1 MAVQKTSRRRG
12 AVLTSSGYEK
22 LELVRQ
28 ESEAASN
35 SGDRYTNEELCTVTG
50 LSAKTVTKIFSRT
63 PAAPTPVDKQT
74 LALCFA
80 AFNLKLER
88 PDYFYPEASEPE
100 IDSEREIGPDL
111 CSHQICNTDPA
122 IDCGDAPDVSVFYGR
137 EPELARLTKWV
148 QLDRCRFV
156 GILGLGG
163 IGKTTLVTKLA
174 QALQPSFT
182 AIVWRSLRN
191 AAPLASLLP
200 KLIEIFSHRA
210 EIVPPTM
217 EISEQISC
225 LLKYFREER
234 CLLIL
239 DNAETIVQAGHDNRP
254 EAIGYEELFRRIGES
269 AHQSCL
275 LLTSREKPKAIVSL
289 EGDKLPV
296 RTFGLHGL
304 TPSEGEYLFDAKGLS
319 TSSVGRS
326 QLVKNYSGN
335 PLALKI
341 VSTSIS
347 DLFDG
352 DIDEFLDAEVS
363 IFSDIR
369 KLLDQQF
376 ERLSLAEI
384 AVMYWLAIGREWT
397 SIAELYAEI
406 VPAMPKSAVMEAVE
420 SLSRKS
426 LIERSQGKFT
436 QQAVVMEYM
445 TVRLLDRVMRE
456 LTDGNLHGSPAQ
468 PLPLWL
474 SYAWLKAQSP
484 EYIQTIQKR
493 LILEPISSHLRLH
506 FGQKFAV
513 AQHLQSLVTSLQT
526 HYAGV
531 LHYGGGNLINL
542 LIYLQVDL
550 TGYDF
555 RNLPIWQA
563 DLQGTK
569 LHDVNFSGADFTT
582 TLVTKNFG
590 WISTLTFSPDSQIL
604 ATGEYRGD
612 ICLWQIS
619 DQSRRHKLQG
629 HTNWI
634 WSLAFSLDG
643 RLLASASQDRT
654 IRLWDVTTGCAI
666 HVLQAD
672 DYQVLTLAFH
682 PDGRVLATGHSDGRM
697 RLWDVVTGGL
707 ICTLAAH
714 HRHIASLRFSHDG
727 RVIVTG
733 GDDTT
738 VKIWAYPGDLTGTE
752 RLPSL
757 QQTLTIHTKR
767 VWSVRF
773 SPDDKFLA
781 TGSGDGTV
789 RLWETNTWTVVDL
802 FPVYPNWMFSMD
814 ISPDGWLLATGNV
827 QKEVKIWDLRFSRGE
842 APPTDRHLNAT
853 PPAIEDPSTRVA
865 LATLQG
871 HTGLASS
878 LKFSPDGKLLAS
890 GSSDRSVRL
899 WDTRSW
905 HELSLWQGY
914 SNSIPC
920 VTFAPDGTQFAAA
933 TQDGIACVWDLQT
946 GNLVHAL
953 TGHRQGLVAVDYSP
967 DGESIVSSSADGTLK
982 IWATATGALIRTI
995 SAHPGGVWR
1004 VRYSPDG
1011 RSIASSGMDNLT
1023 CLWQAETGE
1032 LVTAFPGNNLLRS
1045 FAFSPDR
1052 QFIVT
1057 GSFDACWRL
1066 WEIETNQLLGCFAG
1080 HTNWIWDLALSP
1092 DGRLLVTGSADGTA
1106 KLWEIPS
1113 GKLLQTFVVHVDE
1126 VLSVAFSPNGRQFAT
1141 GAEDGAV
1148 KIWEIETGQVFQSLT
1163 GHLGR
1168 ALSLDYSPDGRLLAS
1183 SSADETVKIWDV
1195 RTGTCILTCQSPA
1208 PYAGM
1213 NITGVTGLTP
1223 STIESLKTLGAISD
1237 R

>member
-1 MAVQKTSRRRG
+1 MAAQKTSRRRG
-12 AVLTSSGYEK
+12 AVLTGSGYEK
-22 LELVRQ
+22 LESARQ
-28 ESEAASN
+28 EAEAASS

-63 PAAPTPVDKQT
+63 PESQTPVDKQT
-74 LALCFA
+74 LDLCFA
-80 AFNLKLER
+80 AFSLKLER
-88 PDYFYPEASEPE
+88 ADYFYPEASEPE
-100 IDSEREIGPDL
+100 IFTGQEIGSDL
-111 CSHQICNTDPA
+111 LPHQICNTNPA

-137 EPELARLTKWV
+137 ELELARLTEWV
-148 QLDRCRFV
+148 QTDRCRFV

-163 IGKTTLVTKLA
+163 IGKTALVTKLA
-174 QALQPSFT
+174 QALQPSFK

-191 AAPLASLLP
+191 APPLASLLP

-225 LLKYFREER
+225 LLKYFRQER

-239 DNAETIVQAGHDNRP
+239 DNAETIVQAGHDNRS

-269 AHQSCL
+269 AHQSCV

-289 EGDKLPV
+289 EGDKMPV

-304 TPSEGEYLFDAKGLS
+304 SASEGEHLFDAKGLS
-319 TSSVGRS
+319 ASISGRS
-326 QLVKNYSGN
+326 QLVENYSGN

-341 VSTSIS
+341 VATSIS

-376 ERLSLAEI
+376 AQLSLSETAI
-384 AVMYWLAIGREWT
+384 MYWLAIEREWT
-397 SIAELYAEI
+397 SISELHAEI
-406 VPAMPKSAVMEAVE
+406 VPAIPKSGVMEAVE

-445 TVRLLDRVMRE
+445 TVRLLDRVMWE
-456 LTDGNLHGSPAQ
+456 LTDGDLHGSRTH

-474 SYAWLKAQSP
+474 SYSWLKAQSP

-493 LILEPISSHLRLH
+493 LILEPISSHLLLH
-506 FGQKFAV
+506 FGQKLAV
-513 AQHLQSLVTSLQT
+513 AQHIQSIVTSLQT
-526 HYAGV
+526 HSAGV

-542 LIYLQVDL
+542 LIYIQVDL

-555 RNLPIWQA
+555 SNLPIWQA

-569 LHDVNFSGADFTT
+569 LHDVNFRGADFTT

-590 WISTLTFSPDSQIL
+590 WISTLTFSPNSQLL

-612 ICLWQIS
+612 ICLWQIC

-634 WSLAFSLDG
+634 WSLAFSPDG

-654 IRLWDVTTGCAI
+654 IRLWDVTSGCAI
-666 HVLQAD
+666 HVLHAD

-682 PDGRVLATGHSDGRM
+682 PDGRVLATGHSDGRL
-697 RLWDVVTGGL
+697 RLWDVVTGTL

-738 VKIWAYPGDLTGTE
+738 VKIWACPDDMTSSGD

-757 QQTLTIHTKR
+757 QQTLATHTKR

-773 SPDDKFLA
+773 SSDDKFLA
-781 TGSGDGTV
+781 TGSGDGTAQ
-789 RLWETNTWTVVDL
+789 LWETGTWTVVDR

-814 ISPDGWLLATGNV
+814 ISPDGRLLATGNI

-842 APPTDRHLNAT
+842 ALPTDRH
-853 PPAIEDPSTRVA
+853 PPEDLSTRVA
-865 LATLQG
+865 LATLRG
-871 HTGLASS
+871 HTALASS

-920 VTFAPDGTQFAAA
+920 VAFAPDGTQFVAA
-933 TQDGIACVWDLQT
+933 TQDGIVCVWDLQT

-953 TGHRQGLVAVDYSP
+953 TGHLQGLVAVDYSP
-967 DGESIVSSSADGTLK
+967 DGESIVSSSADGTVK
-982 IWATATGALIRTI
+982 IWTTTTGELVRTI
-995 SAHPGGVWR
+995 SAHLGGVWR
-1004 VRYSPDG
+1004 ICYSPDG
-1011 RSIASSGMDNLT
+1011 RYLASSGMDNITHIWL
-1023 CLWQAETGE
+1023 AETGE
-1032 LVTAFPGNNLLRS
+1032 LVTSLIGENLIRS
-1045 FAFSPDR
+1045 IAFSPDSKR
-1052 QFIVT
+1052 VVT
-1057 GSFDACWRL
+1057 GNFDARWWL
-1066 WEIETNQLLGCFAG
+1066 WEIETSQLLGCFAG

-1106 KLWEIPS
+1106 KLWAVPS
-1113 GKLLQTFVVHVDE
+1113 GELLQTFAVHTDE
-1126 VLSVAFSPNGRQFAT
+1126 VLSVAFSPNGQQFAT
-1141 GAEDGAV
+1141 GTEDGAV

-1195 RTGTCILTCQSPA
+1195 QAGTCLLTCQSPA

-1213 NITGVTGLTP
+1213 NISGVTGLTP
-1223 STIESLKTLGAISD
+1223 STIESLKTLGAIAD
-1237 R
+1237 N

>member
-1 MAVQKTSRRRG
+1 MAAHKTSRRRG
-12 AVLTSSGYEK
+12 AVLTGLGYEK
-22 LELVRQ
+22 LESARQ
-28 ESEAASN
+28 AAEAASN
-35 SGDRYTNEELCTVTG
+35 SGDRYTNEELCTVTR
-50 LSAKTVTKIFSRT
+50 LSAKTVTKIFTRA
-63 PAAPTPVDKQT
+63 PATPVDKQT
-74 LALCFA
+74 LDLCFA
-80 AFNLKLER
+80 AFSLRLER
-88 PDYFYPEASEPE
+88 ADYFYPEAIDSEIESEPE
-100 IDSEREIGPDL
+100 IVPDL
-111 CSHQICNTDPA
+111 RSHQICNTNPA

-137 EPELARLTKWV
+137 EPELARLTQWV
-148 QLDRCRFV
+148 QTDRCRLV

-163 IGKTTLVTKLA
+163 IGKTALVTKLA
-174 QALQPSFT
+174 QTLQPSFT

-191 AAPLASLLP
+191 APPLASLLP
-200 KLIEIFSHRA
+200 KLIEIFSDRT

-217 EISEQISC
+217 DLSEQISC
-225 LLKYFREER
+225 LLKYFRQKR

-239 DNAETIVQAGHDNRP
+239 DNAETIVQAGHDHRP

-275 LLTSREKPKAIVSL
+275 LITSREKPKAIVSL
-289 EGDKLPV
+289 AGDKMPV
-296 RTFGLHGL
+296 RTIGLHGL
-304 TPSEGEYLFDAKGLS
+304 TIAESEHLFDVKGLS
-319 TSSVGRS
+319 VSISGRS
-326 QLVKNYSGN
+326 QLVENYSGN

-341 VSTSIS
+341 VATSIS

-369 KLLDQQF
+369 QLLDQQF
-376 ERLSLAEI
+376 DRLSLAEI
-384 AVMYWLAIGREWT
+384 AIMYWLAIEREWT
-397 SIAELYAEI
+397 SISELHAEI
-406 VPAMPKSAVMEAVE
+406 VPAIPKSGVMEAVE

-445 TVRLLDRVMRE
+445 TVRLLDRVMQE
-456 LTDGNLHGSPAQ
+456 LTDADLRSTPQ
-468 PLPLWL
+468 LPLWL
-474 SYAWLKAQSP
+474 SYSWLKAQSP

-506 FGQKFAV
+506 FGQKSAV
-513 AQHLQSLVTSLQT
+513 AQHLRSIVTSLQT

-555 RNLPIWQA
+555 SNLPIWQA
-563 DLQGTK
+563 DLQGTT

-590 WISTLTFSPDSQIL
+590 WISTLTFSPDSQLL

-619 DQSRRHKLQG
+619 DQSRLYKLQG

-634 WSLAFSLDG
+634 WSLAFSPDG

-654 IRLWDVTTGCAI
+654 IRLWNVTTGCI
-666 HVLQAD
+666 VHVLQAD

-682 PDGRVLATGHSDGRM
+682 PDSRVLATGHSDGRL
-697 RLWDVVTGGL
+697 RLWDVVTGTL
-707 ICTLAAH
+707 MSTLAAH
-714 HRHIASLRFSHDG
+714 HRHIASLRFSYDG
-727 RVIVTG
+727 RSIATG

-738 VKIWAYPGDLTGTE
+738 VKIWAYPEEMNGTDGC
-752 RLPSL
+752 PSL
-757 QQTLTIHTKR
+757 QQTLTNHTKR

-773 SPDDKFLA
+773 SPDDQFLA

-789 RLWETNTWTVVDL
+789 QLWETSTWTVVDR

-814 ISPDGWLLATGNV
+814 LSPDGRLLATGNI
-827 QKEVKIWDLRFSRGE
+827 QKEIKIWDLRSCQI
-842 APPTDRHLNAT
+842 D
-853 PPAIEDPSTRVA
+853 PPADLSKLVA
-865 LATLQG
+865 LATLHG
-871 HTGLASS
+871 HTALASS
-878 LKFSPDGKLLAS
+878 LKFSPDGNLLAS

-920 VTFAPDGTQFAAA
+920 VAFAPDGTQFVAA

-946 GNLVHAL
+946 GNLIHAL

-967 DGESIVSSSADGTLK
+967 NGESIASSSADGTVK
-982 IWATATGALIRTI
+982 IWATTTGALVRTI
-995 SAHPGGVWR
+995 SAHLGGVWR
-1004 VRYSPDG
+1004 ICYSPNG
-1011 RSIASSGMDNLT
+1011 RYIASSGMDNIT
-1023 CLWQAETGE
+1023 NIWMAETGE
-1032 LVTAFPGNNLLRS
+1032 LVTSLVGGNLIRS
-1045 FAFSPDR
+1045 IAFSPDSQR
-1052 QFIVT
+1052 VVT
-1057 GSFDACWRL
+1057 GNFDARWWL
-1066 WEIETNQLLGCFAG
+1066 WEIETSQLLGCYAG

-1106 KLWEIPS
+1106 KLWDFAT
-1113 GKLLQTFVVHVDE
+1113 GKLLQTFAVHTDE

-1141 GAEDGAV
+1141 GTEDGAV
-1148 KIWEIETGQVFQSLT
+1148 KIWEIETGEVFQSLI

-1195 RTGTCILTCQSPA
+1195 ETGTCLLTCQSPA

-1223 STIESLKTLGAISD
+1223 STIESLKTLGAISE
-1237 R
+1237 

>member
-12 AVLTSSGYEK
+12 AVLTGSGYQK
-22 LELVRQ
+22 LELARQ
-28 ESEAASN
+28 EAEASSN

-50 LSAKTVTKIFSRT
+50 LSAKTVTKIFTRT
-63 PAAPTPVDKQT
+63 SEVPTLVDKQT
-74 LALCFA
+74 LDLCFA
-80 AFNLKLER
+80 AFSLRLER
-88 PDYFYPEASEPE
+88 SDYFYPPIESNGDAEPE
-100 IDSEREIGPDL
+100 IVPVML
-111 CSHQICNTDPA
+111 PHQICNTNPA

-137 EPELARLTKWV
+137 ESELALLTQWV
-148 QLDRCRFV
+148 EVDRCRFV

-174 QALQPSFT
+174 RSLQPSFT

-191 AAPLASLLP
+191 APPLASLLP

-225 LLKYFREER
+225 LLKYFRQER

-239 DNAETIVQAGHDNRP
+239 DNAETIVQAGHDNRL

-275 LLTSREKPKAIVSL
+275 LLTSREKPKAIVAL

-296 RTFGLHGL
+296 RTLGLHGL
-304 TPSEGEYLFDAKGLS
+304 TVREGEHLFDAKGLS
-319 TSSVGRS
+319 TSISGRS

-341 VSTSIS
+341 VATSIS

-352 DIDEFLDAEVS
+352 DIDEFLVAEVS

-376 ERLSLAEI
+376 DRLSQTETAM
-384 AVMYWLAIGREWT
+384 MYWLAIEREWT
-397 SIAELYAEI
+397 SIADLHAEI
-406 VPAMPKSAVMEAVE
+406 VPAIPKVGVMEAVE

-445 TVRLLDRVMRE
+445 TVRLLDRVMQE
-456 LTDGNLHGSPAQ
+456 LTEWDLHASRAQ

-474 SYAWLKAQSP
+474 SYSWLKAQSP
-484 EYIQTIQKR
+484 EYIQTIQRR
-493 LILEPISSHLRLH
+493 LILEPISRHLLTH
-506 FGQKFAV
+506 FGQKLAV
-513 AQHLQSLVTSLQT
+513 AQHIRSIVASLQT

-555 RNLPIWQA
+555 SNLPIWQA
-563 DLQGTK
+563 DLQGTA

-612 ICLWQIS
+612 ICLWQIRN
-619 DQSRRHKLQG
+619 QSRRHKLQG

-634 WSLAFSLDG
+634 WSLAFSPDG

-654 IRLWDVTTGCAI
+654 IRLWDVTSGRAI
-666 HVLQAD
+666 HVLHAD

-682 PDGRVLATGHSDGRM
+682 PDNRVLATGHSDGRM
-697 RLWDVVTGGL
+697 RLWDILTGTL
-707 ICTLAAH
+707 TCTLAAH

-738 VKIWAYPGDLTGTE
+738 AKIWAYPDSTNGNGD

-757 QQTLTIHTKR
+757 QQTLTTHTKR

-773 SPDDKFLA
+773 SPDDRFLA

-789 RLWETNTWTVVDL
+789 QLWETNTWTVVDR

-814 ISPDGWLLATGNV
+814 ISPDGRLLATGNI
-827 QKEVKIWDLRFSRGE
+827 QKEIKIWDLRSCQI
-842 APPTDRHLNAT
+842 D
-853 PPAIEDPSTRVA
+853 PPADLSERVA
-865 LATLQG
+865 LTTLRG
-871 HTGLASS
+871 HTALASS
-878 LKFSPDGKLLAS
+878 LKFSPDGNLLAS

-920 VTFAPDGTQFAAA
+920 VTFAPDGTQFVAA
-933 TQDGIACVWDLQT
+933 TQDGIACVWDLRT
-946 GNLVHAL
+946 GNLIHAL
-953 TGHRQGLVAVDYSP
+953 TGHRQGLVAVDYHP
-967 DGESIVSSSADGTLK
+967 NGESIVSSSADGTVK
-982 IWATATGALIRTI
+982 IWATTTGELIRTI

-1023 CLWQAETGE
+1023 CVWDAATGE
-1032 LVTAFPGNNLLRS
+1032 LVTSFPGNNLLRS
-1045 FAFSPDR
+1045 FAFSPDSK
-1052 QFIVT
+1052 FIVT

-1066 WEIETNQLLGCFAG
+1066 WSIETSQLVGCFAG

-1106 KLWEIPS
+1106 KLWAVPS
-1113 GKLLQTFVVHVDE
+1113 GELLQTFAVHVDE

-1168 ALSLDYSPDGRLLAS
+1168 ALSLDYSPDGLLLAS

-1195 RTGTCILTCQSPA
+1195 EAGTCLLTCQSPA
-1208 PYAGM
+1208 PYQGM

-1223 STIESLKTLGAISD
+1223 STIESLKTLGAIAD
-1237 R
+1237 KEIMYP